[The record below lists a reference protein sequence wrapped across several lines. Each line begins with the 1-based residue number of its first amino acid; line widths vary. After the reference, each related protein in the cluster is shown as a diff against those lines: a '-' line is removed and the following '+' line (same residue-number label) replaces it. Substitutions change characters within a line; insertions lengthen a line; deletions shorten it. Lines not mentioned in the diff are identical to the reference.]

1 MKNLF
6 DFKNIFILLTLFIF
20 VSCDNANNKENN
32 KGYTEGEISINLG
45 GEPRTLDPTL
55 NSLSFGSI
63 YMIHFFEGL
72 TKRDINDNIVPAMAE
87 SWEISQDGLKYTFHL
102 RTNAKWSDGKN
113 VAASDFE
120 YALKRAVNP
129 KTAAA
134 YSHMLNVVKN
144 ARLILSG
151 ESEVESLQVKAKDD
165 YTLEIVLENPTP
177 YFLEYISVSSPYF
190 PVRRDIIEKYGD
202 EWSKK
207 PETYIVNGPYIM
219 TERKTDEKIVMELN
233 TNYYAK
239 DEIIA
244 KKITVL
250 IMDDSNTA
258 LAAMKNGNLQFS
270 VIEAPIGEI
279 PSLIEEN
286 YILQEPAY
294 GIYFLEMNTQKGVL
308 TNKKIRR
315 ALSLAFDR
323 DYIISNITKMN
334 QIPALAFV
342 SPKMKDYD
350 GEDFREKG
358 GNYIDKDNMKNIE
371 EAKRLFAEAGYPNG
385 EHFPVLEIRTTPG
398 YFTVIC
404 EAIQDMYKSNLG
416 IDILI
421 KSEEYNATYQAM
433 AQKDFDLARTG
444 WTADFSDPM
453 AMLNFFS
460 KTSSVNHTG
469 FNDIEFNNLI
479 EFASKTQNQRERME
493 ALHKAEDILFDY
505 MPIIP
510 IIYRMDPFMI
520 NPKLKGAIF
529 NPLGRYKFSYAYME
543 K

>member
-6 DFKNIFILLTLFIF
+6 IFSLTLFLSVL
-20 VSCDNANNKENN
+20 VSCNNNQK
-32 KGYTEGEISINLG
+32 TESLNSFKDGEIAINLG

-72 TKRDINDNIVPAMAE
+72 TKRDSADNVVSGMAE
-87 SWEISQDGLKYTFHL
+87 SWDISADGTKYTFYL
-102 RTNAKWSDGKN
+102 RTNAKWSDGKP
-113 VAASDFE
+113 VIASDFE
-120 YALKRAVNP
+120 YALKRAANP
-129 KTAAA
+129 KTAAT
-134 YSHMLNVVKN
+134 YSHMLKVIKN
-144 ARLILSG
+144 ANSVISG
-151 ESEVESLQVKAKDD
+151 NSDVDALQVKAIDD
-165 YTLEIVLENPTP
+165 YTLEIILENPTP

-190 PVRRDIIEKYGD
+190 PVREDIIEKFGD
-202 EWSKK
+202 EWSRK

-219 TERKTDEKIVMELN
+219 TERKEDEKIVMEVN
-233 TNYYAK
+233 PNYYAK
-239 DEIIA
+239 DEIVA

-258 LAAMKNGNLQFS
+258 FAAMKNGSLQFS
-270 VIEAPIGEI
+270 VIEAPMGEI
-279 PSLIEEN
+279 PSLMKEN

-294 GIYFLEMNTQKGVL
+294 GIYFLEINSKKGVL
-308 TNKKIRR
+308 TNRNIRR

-323 DYIISNITKMN
+323 NYIISNVVKMN
-334 QIPALAFV
+334 QIPAGAFV
-342 SPKMKDYD
+342 STGMKDYD
-350 GEDFREKG
+350 GKDFRENG
-358 GNYIDKDNMKNIE
+358 GNYIDVNDYQKNVE
-371 EAKRLFAEAGYPNG
+371 EAKKLFADAGYPNG
-385 EHFPVLEIRTTPG
+385 EGFPVLEVRSTPG

-404 EAIQDMYKSNLG
+404 EAIQDMYKNNLG

-421 KSEEYNATYQAM
+421 KSEEYNETFQAM
-433 AQKDFDLARTG
+433 VQKDFDLARTG
-444 WTADFSDPM
+444 WTSDFSDPM

-460 KTSSVNHTG
+460 KSSSVNHSG
-469 FNDIEFNNLI
+469 FENEEFNNLL
-479 EFASKTQNQRERME
+479 EFAAKTQNEKERME
-493 ALHKAEDILFDY
+493 AMHKAEDILFDY

-529 NPLGRYKFSYAYME
+529 NPLGRYKFNYAYIE

>member
-1 MKNLF
+1 MKNL
-6 DFKNIFILLTLFIF
+6 IILFTTLFLSVL
-20 VSCDNANNKENN
+20 VSCANNQDSQNLN
-32 KGYTEGEISINLG
+32 SFADGEIAINLG

-72 TKRDINDNIVPAMAE
+72 TKRDSNDNVVAGMAE
-87 SWEISQDGLKYTFHL
+87 SWDISADGLKYTFHL
-102 RTNAKWSDGKN
+102 RTNAKWSDGKS
-113 VAASDFE
+113 VVASDFE
-120 YALKRAVNP
+120 YAIKRAANP
-129 KTAAA
+129 KTAAT
-134 YSHMLNVVKN
+134 YSHMLNVIKN
-144 ARLILSG
+144 ASLVISG
-151 ESEVESLQVKAKDD
+151 KAKVDDLQVKALDD

-190 PVRRDIIEKYGD
+190 PVRKDIVEEFGD
-202 EWSKK
+202 EWSRK

-219 TERKTDEKIVMELN
+219 TERKTDEKIVMEVN
-233 TNYYAK
+233 PNYYAK
-239 DEIIA
+239 DDIVA

-250 IMDDSNTA
+250 IMDDSNTS
-258 LAAMKNGNLQFS
+258 LAAMKNGSLQFS
-270 VIEAPIGEI
+270 VIEAPMGEI
-279 PSLIEEN
+279 PSLIKEN

-294 GIYFLEMNTQKGVL
+294 GIYFLEINSKKGVL
-308 TNKKIRR
+308 TNKNIRR

-323 DYIISNITKMN
+323 NYIISNVIKMN
-334 QIPALAFV
+334 QIPAGAFV
-342 SPKMKDYD
+342 ATGMKDYD
-350 GEDFREKG
+350 GGDFRKKG
-358 GNYIDKDNMKNIE
+358 GNYIDINNYQNNVE

-385 EHFPVLEIRTTPG
+385 EGFPVLEVRSTPG

-404 EAIQDMYKSNLG
+404 EAIQEMYKDNLG

-433 AQKDFDLARTG
+433 VQKDFDLARTG
-444 WTADFSDPM
+444 WTSDFSDPM

-460 KTSSVNHTG
+460 KTSAVNHSG
-469 FNDIEFNNLI
+469 FENEEFNNLL
-479 EFASKTQNQRERME
+479 EFAAKTQNEKERME

-505 MPIIP
+505 MPVIP

-520 NPKLKGAIF
+520 SPKLKGAIF
-529 NPLGRYKFSYAYME
+529 NPLGRYRFNYAYIE

>member
-6 DFKNIFILLTLFIF
+6 IFSLTLFLSVL
-20 VSCDNANNKENN
+20 VSCNNNQKTENLN
-32 KGYTEGEISINLG
+32 SFKDGEIAINLG

-72 TKRDINDNIVPAMAE
+72 TKRDSADNVVSGMAE
-87 SWEISQDGLKYTFHL
+87 SWDISADGTKYTFYL
-102 RTNAKWSDGKN
+102 RTNAKWSDGKP
-113 VAASDFE
+113 VIASDFE
-120 YALKRAVNP
+120 YALKRVANP
-129 KTAAA
+129 KTAAT
-134 YSHMLNVVKN
+134 YSHMLKVIKN
-144 ARLILSG
+144 ANSVIGGNSD
-151 ESEVESLQVKAKDD
+151 VDALQVKAIDD
-165 YTLEIVLENPTP
+165 YTLEIILENPTP

-190 PVRRDIIEKYGD
+190 PVREDIIEKFGD
-202 EWSKK
+202 EWSRK

-219 TERKTDEKIVMELN
+219 TERKEDEKIVMEVN
-233 TNYYAK
+233 PNYYAK
-239 DEIIA
+239 DEIVA

-258 LAAMKNGNLQFS
+258 FAAMKNGSLQFS
-270 VIEAPIGEI
+270 VIEAPMGEI
-279 PSLIEEN
+279 PSLMKEN

-294 GIYFLEMNTQKGVL
+294 GIYFLEINSKKGVL
-308 TNKKIRR
+308 TNRNIRR

-323 DYIISNITKMN
+323 NYIISNVVKMN
-334 QIPALAFV
+334 QIPAGAFV
-342 SPKMKDYD
+342 STGMKDYD
-350 GEDFREKG
+350 GKDFRENG
-358 GNYIDKDNMKNIE
+358 GNYIDVNDYQKNVE
-371 EAKRLFAEAGYPNG
+371 EAKKLFTDAGYPNG
-385 EHFPVLEIRTTPG
+385 DGFPVLEVRSTPG

-404 EAIQDMYKSNLG
+404 EAIQDMYKNNLG

-421 KSEEYNATYQAM
+421 KSEEYNETFQAM
-433 AQKDFDLARTG
+433 VQKDFDLARTG
-444 WTADFSDPM
+444 WTSDFSDPM

-460 KTSSVNHTG
+460 KSSSVNHSG
-469 FNDIEFNNLI
+469 FENEEFNNLL
-479 EFASKTQNQRERME
+479 EFAAKTQNEKERME
-493 ALHKAEDILFDY
+493 AMHKAEDILFDY

-529 NPLGRYKFSYAYME
+529 NPLGRYKFNYAYIE

>member
-6 DFKNIFILLTLFIF
+6 DLRNLFILLTLFIF

-87 SWEISQDGLKYTFHL
+87 NWEISQDGLKYTFHL

-113 VAASDFE
+113 VVASDFE

-134 YSHMLNVVKN
+134 YSHMLNVIKN
-144 ARLILSG
+144 ARLILSK
-151 ESEVESLQVKAKDD
+151 EAEVESLQVKAKDD

-270 VIEAPIGEI
+270 VIEAPMGEI

-308 TNKKIRR
+308 TNKNIRR

-421 KSEEYNATYQAM
+421 KSEEYNVTYQAM